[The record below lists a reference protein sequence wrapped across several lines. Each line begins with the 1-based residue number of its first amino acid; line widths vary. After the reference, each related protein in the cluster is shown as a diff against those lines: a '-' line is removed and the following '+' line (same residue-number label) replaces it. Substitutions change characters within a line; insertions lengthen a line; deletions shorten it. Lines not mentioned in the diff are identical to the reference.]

1 VLALIRKMNKKE
13 QFILYASPEKWFHS
27 ALELHGS
34 IEELYRKRNDL
45 FYRKLDYYHDEHDVI
60 ISGHSKATY
69 LLMSYTLENLLKGIA
84 VLFNPSFV
92 NKGKIDSHIKTH
104 DLNSLCKLNGFEI
117 NKDQEVFQSLLS
129 DQCVSNARYPVG
141 LNEQSSL
148 KDPRFKEQDYTLFE
162 TLFEKYKNHLVKNF
176 NELGWDSGS
185 ENPKLNTNP
194 GDWNYEEK

>member
-1 VLALIRKMNKKE
+1 MALIRKMNKKE
-13 QFILYASPEKWFHS
+13 QFIFYASPEKWFHS
-27 ALELHGS
+27 ALELQGS
-34 IEELYRKRNDL
+34 IEELYIKRNDL
-45 FYRKLDYYHDEHDVI
+45 FYRKLHYYHDENDVT

-92 NKGKIDSHIKTH
+92 NKGKIDSQIKTH

-117 NKDQEVFQSLLS
+117 NKDQEEFQSLLS

-141 LNEQSSL
+141 LNEHSSL
-148 KDPRFKEQDYTLFE
+148 KDPRFKEQDYTLFQ
-162 TLFEKYKNHLVKNF
+162 TLFEKYKKHLAKNF
-176 NELGWDSGS
+176 NELGWNSGF

-194 GDWNYEEK
+194 GDWNFEEK